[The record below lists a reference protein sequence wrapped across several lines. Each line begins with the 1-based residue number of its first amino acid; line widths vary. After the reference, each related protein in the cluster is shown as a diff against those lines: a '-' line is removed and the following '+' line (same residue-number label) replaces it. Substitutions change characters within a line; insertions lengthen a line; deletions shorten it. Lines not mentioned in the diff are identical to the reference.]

1 MHCAGLL
8 CQRYNI
14 AVLGNSKGIILIIHK
29 DFCLSAV
36 FFSTCCNSFYDFLA
50 DSLQL
55 FLVTAARIALNG
67 YQVGHNI
74 GCLTTADNAD
84 ITSCFLINTAV
95 ALNIGKSLGSNHNGV
110 DALFRLQSAMRGS
123 ADNVDFIF
131 LLAGSADNNLARS
144 AFTVQCIANVG
155 TQLGAVEATGAVNAA
170 LLANSEENLDI
181 TMRSA
186 FLQQQANTL

>member
-1 MHCAGLL
+1 MHCAGSL
-8 CQRYNI
+8 CQRHNI
-14 AVLGNSKGIILIIHK
+14 AVLGNSKGIILVIHK
-29 DFCLSAV
+29 YFCLSAV
-36 FFSTCCNSFYDFLA
+36 FFSTGCNSFYDFLA

-55 FLVTAARIALNG
+55 FLVTAARIALNR
-67 YQVGHNI
+67 YQIRHNI
-74 GCLTTADNAD
+74 GCLTAADNAD
-84 ITSCFLINTAV
+84 IAGSFLINTAI
-95 ALNIGKSLGSNHNGV
+95 AFNIGKSLGSNHNRV

-144 AFTVQCIANVG
+144 AFTIQCIANVG